1 MTRTWTS
8 VTLEQLPEVA
18 AELLQ
23 FASSQKIFCLH
34 GEMGAGKTTFVKE
47 LSKTLGVSDEVQS
60 PTFSIVNEYKAASG
74 EPVFHF
80 DFYRLKRL
88 EEAYDIGYE
97 DYVFS
102 GHYCFIEWP
111 EKVESLLNFTKA
123 DIFITSEINTRTITC
138 RYE

>member
-1 MTRTWTS
+1 MTRSWTS
-8 VTLEQLPEVA
+8 VTIDKLPQIA

-23 FASSQKIFCLH
+23 FAASQRVFCLH

-47 LSKTLGVSDEVQS
+47 LCKAMGVSDEVQS
-60 PTFSIVNEYKAASG
+60 PTFSIVNEYKGGSG
-74 EPVFHF
+74 DPVFHF
-80 DFYRLKRL
+80 DFYRLKRV

-97 DYVFS
+97 DYLFS

-111 EKVESLLNFTKA
+111 EKVESLLNIPKA
-123 DIFITSEINTRTITC
+123 DIFITSDNNIRTIIC

>member
-1 MTRTWTS
+1 
-8 VTLEQLPEVA
+8 VA

-74 EPVFHF
+74 DPVFHF

-111 EKVESLLNFTKA
+111 EKVESLLNFAKA

>member
-1 MTRTWTS
+1 MTRTWTL

-74 EPVFHF
+74 DPVFHF

>member
-1 MTRTWTS
+1 MIKSWS
-8 VTLEQLPEVA
+8 LVSLEKLPEVA

-23 FASSQKIFCLH
+23 FAKLQRVFCLH
-34 GEMGAGKTTFVKE
+34 GDMGAGKTTFVKE
-47 LSKTLGVSDEVQS
+47 LCKAMGVEDEVQS
-60 PTFSIVNEYKAASG
+60 PTFSIVNEYKSRVG
-74 EPVFHF
+74 DPLFHF
-80 DFYRLKRL
+80 DFYRLKKV

-111 EKVESLLNFTKA
+111 EKVESLLNFAKA
-123 DIFITSEINTRTITC
+123 DIFITSDNNTRTITC

>member
-1 MTRTWTS
+1 MTRTWTT

-74 EPVFHF
+74 DPVFHF

-111 EKVESLLNFTKA
+111 EKVESLLNFAKA
-123 DIFITSEINTRTITC
+123 DIFITSDNNTRTITC

>member
-1 MTRTWTS
+1 MTRTWTL

>member
-1 MTRTWTS
+1 MTRTWTT

-60 PTFSIVNEYKAASG
+60 PTFSIVNEYTAASG
-74 EPVFHF
+74 DPVFHF
-80 DFYRLKRL
+80 DFYRLKSL

-111 EKVESLLNFTKA
+111 EKVESLLNFAKA
-123 DIFITSEINTRTITC
+123 DIFITSDNNTRTITC

>member
-47 LSKTLGVSDEVQS
+47 LSKTLGVCDEVQS

-74 EPVFHF
+74 DPVFHF

-111 EKVESLLNFTKA
+111 EKVESLLNFAKA

>member
-1 MTRTWTS
+1 
-8 VTLEQLPEVA
+8 VA

-74 EPVFHF
+74 DPVFHF
-80 DFYRLKRL
+80 DFYRLKKL

-111 EKVESLLNFTKA
+111 EKVESLLNFAKA

>member
-74 EPVFHF
+74 DPVFHF
-80 DFYRLKRL
+80 DFYRLKKL

-111 EKVESLLNFTKA
+111 EKVESLLNFAKA